1 MANDLERNCYYTSCK
16 SVSNEK
22 ASLTPHTYRCTLW
35 TCLSHKM
42 ALKHSAS
49 STTRQRYH
57 TDTWLPQWPAIQ
69 TRPAGERERE
79 RDRNPQESHSK
90 QHQSRQ
96 GVTRWRKPFQEAK
109 PRHSRHQTA
118 SDKKPC
124 PPNGVRKRRPSRKCL
139 HLYMQLLE
147 ALSEN
152 ATAKRSFRRL
162 RVEAHDN
169 WAMRLAAAKTHNATL
184 LWKHIEQSPLPSP
197 SSLSLLFCSCFCTAE
212 PPTDVDC
219 EPNTWSVGWQGCAK
233 DTNARHLFQRCHPYN
248 SSKKPI
254 FAGTL
259 RCFPVA
265 ANVASK
271 CCRKQSSAT
280 LD

>member
-1 MANDLERNCYYTSCK
+1 MTTTVACHSNSPRRRARERETEIRK
-16 SVSNEK
+16 KATPSNINHVK
-22 ASLTPHTYRCTLW
+22 ASLGDEN
-35 TCLSHKM
+35 LSKRLSLGT
-42 ALKHSAS
+42 A
-49 STTRQRYH
+49 
-57 TDTWLPQWPAIQ
+57 DI
-69 TRPAGERERE
+69 
-79 RDRNPQESHSK
+79 K
-90 QHQSRQ
+90 QQATKSLVLRME
-96 GVTRWRKPFQEAK
+96 WE
-109 PRHSRHQTA
+109 
-118 SDKKPC
+118 
-124 PPNGVRKRRPSRKCL
+124 KRRPSRKCL
-139 HLYMQLLE
+139 HLYMQLSE

-169 WAMRLAAAKTHNATL
+169 WAMRPAAAKTHNTTL
-184 LWKHIEQSPLPSP
+184 LWKHIEQSPFPSP
-197 SSLSLLFCSCFCTAE
+197 SSLPLLFCSCFCTAE
-212 PPTDVDC
+212 PPTDVGC
-219 EPNTWSVGWQGCAK
+219 EPNTWSAGWQGCAK